1 MSNSIQPRAT
11 PPPSNS
17 RLRRARAMARLEAP
31 EKRLKFLLRKDI
43 LDLMSISAST
53 LARKID
59 RKEFPPPVDVS
70 RGLKGWPIE
79 VYEAWRQSLLGRIYD
94 QWLDK

>member
-11 PPPSNS
+11 PPPSNA

-43 LDLMSISAST
+43 LDLMSISDST
-53 LARKID
+53 LTRKIR
-59 RKEFPPPVDVS
+59 RKEFPPPVAVS
-70 RGLKGWPIE
+70 LGLKGWPIE
-79 VYEAWRQSLLGRIYD
+79 VYEAWRRSLLGRIYD
-94 QWLDK
+94 EWLDK